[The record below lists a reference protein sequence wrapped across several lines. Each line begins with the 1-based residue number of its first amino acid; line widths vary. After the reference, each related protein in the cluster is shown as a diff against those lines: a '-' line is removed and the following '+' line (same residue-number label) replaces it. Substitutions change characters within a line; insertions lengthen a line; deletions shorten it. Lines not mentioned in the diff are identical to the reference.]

1 MKILKDNKT
10 LAILT
15 LIELI
20 CGILVLIDVIA
31 FTKTILRIIGILVT
45 IRGALFAMDYFKKSP
60 ETASLGND
68 LFMSLI
74 TIGIGIFFILNPD
87 KIIDTFSLLTSLYGI
102 GLFISA
108 ASKIQLAVDEL
119 RLKNNKWWYFAIL
132 AVLTLI
138 VAYVSFMNPFTTVS
152 SNWTFTGIAMIV
164 LALADVATVVFKYV
178 DIKPKPKVAPETPAV
193 EPIDAQ
199 ITVKEVIEEPEE
211 IKEVSV
217 EDIIADEKAVMEE
230 KPAVEEPVIEEIKDE
245 DTKVE

>member
-1 MKILKDNKT
+1 MKILKENKT

-132 AVLTLI
+132 AALTLI

-164 LALADVATVVFKYV
+164 LALFDVATVVFKYV
-178 DIKPKPKVAPETPAV
+178 DIKPKPKVAPETPTV

-230 KPAVEEPVIEEIKDE
+230 NPAVEEPAIEEIKDE